1 MAVDY
6 LARISAIEA
15 AIDAC
20 IGGSTTRLSAGGE
33 SVEFAAMT
41 YEQLNKMLRDTKVA
55 AVRAGQMTLGGR
67 LPWRRDPR
75 YGVFG
80 S

>member
-33 SVEFAAMT
+33 SVEFAAMS
-41 YEQLNKMLRDTKVA
+41 YEQLLKMLRDTKIA
-55 AVRAGQMTLGGR
+55 AVRAGQMSSAEAGLGGAIR
-67 LPWRRDPR
+67 VRT
-75 YGVFG
+75 FG

>member
-1 MAVDY
+1 MAVNY
-6 LARISAIEA
+6 LTRIASIEA

-33 SVEFAAMT
+33 SVEFAAMS
-41 YEQLNKMLRDTKVA
+41 YEQLLKMLRDAKVA
-55 AVRAGQMTLGGR
+55 AVRAGQMTAAEAGLGGAVR
-67 LPWRRDPR
+67 VR
-75 YGVFG
+75 VFG

>member
-1 MAVDY
+1 MAVNY
-6 LARISAIEA
+6 LDRITKIET

-33 SVEFAAMT
+33 SVEFSAMT
-41 YEQLNKMLRDTKVA
+41 YDQLLKMLRDAKIG
-55 AVRAGQMTLGGR
+55 AVRAGQMSASEAGLGGAIR
-67 LPWRRDPR
+67 VRT
-75 YGVFG
+75 FG